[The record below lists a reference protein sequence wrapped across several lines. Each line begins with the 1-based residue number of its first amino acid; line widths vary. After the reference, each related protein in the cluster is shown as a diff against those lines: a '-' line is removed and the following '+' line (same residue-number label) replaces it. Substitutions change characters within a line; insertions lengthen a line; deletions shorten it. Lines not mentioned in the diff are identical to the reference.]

1 MPLWSNDL
9 LLIHIHLH
17 IHIHL
22 QKLYTYA
29 GNKDGYKALV
39 AAQYANV
46 KIDIPPFR
54 MGVDNKSDD
63 FYEMSPRGQ
72 VREREKMNL
81 LLCYCV
87 GVKL

>member
-1 MPLWSNDL
+1 MMMNFQPGTEGHFYSDL
-9 LLIHIHLH
+9 LMLYVYI
-17 IHIHL
+17 

-63 FYEMSPRGQ
+63 FYKMSPRGQ
-72 VREREKMNL
+72 VRKPKKSFIIIALM
-81 LLCYCV
+81 
-87 GVKL
+87 